1 MRSQEQKLYKNIMN
15 NSNYLTR
22 VSSLHMECDLKK
34 KSLKLGQAK
43 CTTDSQ
49 KDGRLTWKTPT
60 LD

>member
-1 MRSQEQKLYKNIMN
+1 MN

-43 CTTDSQ
+43 CTTDRQ
-49 KDGRLTWKTPT
+49 KDGRLTRKTPT

>member
-34 KSLKLGQAK
+34 NL
-43 CTTDSQ
+43 
-49 KDGRLTWKTPT
+49 
-60 LD
+60 

>member
-1 MRSQEQKLYKNIMN
+1 MN

-22 VSSLHMECDLKK
+22 VSSLHMESDLKK

-43 CTTDSQ
+43 CTTDRR
-49 KDGRLTWKTPT
+49 KDERLTWKTLV

>member
-43 CTTDSQ
+43 CTTDSAE
-49 KDGRLTWKTPT
+49 GRKINMENT
-60 LD
+60 DA